1 MFSTS
6 TLVDRMRIEYETM
19 PGLKLTQEQACRL
32 WGADAETCSA
42 ALQALI
48 DEGFLH
54 RTGADRYV
62 ALPRRAAR
70 ALRVGEADSTPASIR
85 CPHCRKLNTMEPDQG
100 HHHHGLNGSFRCVA
114 CHRIV
119 SFTAISA

>member
-1 MFSTS
+1 
-6 TLVDRMRIEYETM
+6 M
-19 PGLKLTQEQACRL
+19 PGLKLTKEQACRL
-32 WGADAETCSA
+32 WGADAEACSA

-62 ALPRRAAR
+62 ALPRPAGR
-70 ALRVGEADSTPASIR
+70 ALRAGQTNAPLSSAR
-85 CPHCRKLNTMEPDQG
+85 CPHCRKLNTMEPERTDQ
-100 HHHHGLNGSFRCVA
+100 HGLGAFRCVA
-114 CHRIV
+114 CHRVV